1 MIPVT
6 PAPEPAA
13 FDGKVRQPGLRA
25 IAELAGEQP
34 TPPRI
39 AGQPYAPVAAS
50 RDEIPADKFPPYW
63 REMLDDLMDSYHR
76 ICAYLCLYIP
86 RGTGAPSVDHAVAKS
101 KRWDRVYE
109 WSNYRLACSQMNARK
124 GVAADVLDPFD
135 IGEGWFALELVE
147 FQVLPGDGLSDEVTR
162 EVANTIERL
171 RLNDHEFCKARA
183 KYAEDYR
190 NRKILFDYLKRH
202 APFVAR
208 ELQRQCRLLP
218 EDLLR
223 KIWGSLL
230 HKLTNIR
237 CCWRTRG

>member
-6 PAPEPAA
+6 PAPEPSA
-13 FDGKVRQPGLRA
+13 FDSKVRQPGLRA

-34 TPPRI
+34 APPRT

-50 RDEIPADKFPPYW
+50 RDAIPADKFPPYW

-109 WSNYRLACSQMNARK
+109 WSNYRLASSLMNARK
-124 GVAADVLDPFD
+124 GAAADVLDPFD
-135 IGEGWFALELVE
+135 VKEDWFALELVG
-147 FQVLPGDGLSDEVTR
+147 FQVLPGDGLADEVTGA
-162 EVANTIERL
+162 VANTIERL
-171 RLNDHEFCKARA
+171 RLNDPACCEAHAE
-183 KYAEDYR
+183 YAEDYWNEGIR
-190 NRKILFDYLKRH
+190 LDYLERH

-208 ELQRQCRLLP
+208 ELRRQHLLSP
-218 EDLLR
+218 GE
-223 KIWGSLL
+223 
-230 HKLTNIR
+230 IR
-237 CCWRTRG
+237 CRI

>member
-13 FDGKVRQPGLRA
+13 FDSKVRQPGLRA

-34 TPPRI
+34 TPPRT

-50 RDEIPADKFPPYW
+50 REEIPADKFPPYW

-109 WSNYRLACSQMNARK
+109 WSNYRLACSLMNARK
-124 GVAADVLDPFD
+124 GAAADVLDPFE
-135 IGEGWFALELVE
+135 IGEGWFALELVG
-147 FQVLPGDGLSDEVTR
+147 FQVLPGDGLADEVTGA
-162 EVANTIERL
+162 VANTIERL
-171 RLNDHEFCKARA
+171 RLNDPACCEARA
-183 KYAEDYR
+183 EYAEDYWNEGIR
-190 NRKILFDYLKRH
+190 LDYLERH

-208 ELQRQCRLLP
+208 ELRRQHLLSP
-218 EDLLR
+218 GE
-223 KIWGSLL
+223 
-230 HKLTNIR
+230 IR
-237 CCWRTRG
+237 CRI

>member
-39 AGQPYAPVAAS
+39 AGQPYAPIAAS
-50 RDEIPADKFPPYW
+50 RDAIPAGKFPPYW

-86 RGTGAPSVDHAVAKS
+86 RGTGAPSVDHVVAKS

-109 WSNYRLACSQMNARK
+109 WSNYRLASSLMNARK
-124 GVAADVLDPFD
+124 GA
-135 IGEGWFALELVE
+135 
-147 FQVLPGDGLSDEVTR
+147 
-162 EVANTIERL
+162 
-171 RLNDHEFCKARA
+171 
-183 KYAEDYR
+183 
-190 NRKILFDYLKRH
+190 
-202 APFVAR
+202 
-208 ELQRQCRLLP
+208 
-218 EDLLR
+218 
-223 KIWGSLL
+223 
-230 HKLTNIR
+230 
-237 CCWRTRG
+237 

>member
-6 PAPEPAA
+6 PAPEPSA
-13 FDGKVRQPGLRA
+13 FDSKVRQPGLRA

-50 RDEIPADKFPPYW
+50 RDAIPADKFPPYW

-109 WSNYRLACSQMNARK
+109 WSNYRLASSLMNARK
-124 GVAADVLDPFD
+124 GAAADVLDPFD
-135 IGEGWFALELVE
+135 VKEDWFALELVG
-147 FQVLPGDGLSDEVTR
+147 FQVLPGDGLADEVTGA
-162 EVANTIERL
+162 VANTIERL
-171 RLNDHEFCKARA
+171 RLNDPACCEARA
-183 KYAEDYR
+183 EYAEYYWSGDMV
-190 NRKILFDYLKRH
+190 FDYLMRH

-208 ELQRQCRLLP
+208 ELRRQRRLLP
-218 EDLLR
+218 GE
-223 KIWGSLL
+223 I
-230 HKLTNIR
+230 
-237 CCWRTRG
+237 

>member
-13 FDGKVRQPGLRA
+13 FDKKVRQPGLRA

-39 AGQPYAPVAAS
+39 VGQPYAPVAAS
-50 RDEIPADKFPPYW
+50 RDAIPADKFPPYW

-109 WSNYRLACSQMNARK
+109 WSNYRLACSLMNARK
-124 GVAADVLDPFD
+124 GAAADVLDPFEVKED
-135 IGEGWFALELVE
+135 WFALELVG
-147 FQVLPGDGLSDEVTR
+147 FQVLPGDGLADEVTGA
-162 EVANTIERL
+162 VANTIERL
-171 RLNDHEFCKARA
+171 RLNDPACCEARA
-183 KYAEDYR
+183 EYAEDYWNEGIR
-190 NRKILFDYLKRH
+190 LDYLERH

-208 ELQRQCRLLP
+208 ELRRQHLLSP
-218 EDLLR
+218 GE
-223 KIWGSLL
+223 
-230 HKLTNIR
+230 IR
-237 CCWRTRG
+237 CRI